1 MRVVRRLI
9 LMFALTA
16 AIVAAGA
23 AFNYAV
29 NPYGAWPSR
38 LVNPVYRDV
47 DQERVVTPYLLRSAR
62 PATILLGSS
71 RVLMGMR
78 IEQGMRDGVMN
89 AALSAA
95 NLPQLENEI
104 SVALENPAL
113 KRIVWGVDFFSFDTK
128 WNRPDPN
135 INLRLAGSRT
145 ERITDALL
153 SLSAV
158 EDGYDL
164 VRRAMRGPQHL
175 APQMRIPVPWPMPFI
190 CERFASRDR
199 HGLQV
204 TPSSEV
210 LTELVQDLPD
220 YATYQLSA
228 EAIDRFRVTVNAAR
242 ARGVEVL
249 IFVPP
254 MSRYELELIRQAGRW
269 DTFQDWKRR
278 LAAVGP
284 YVDFSGYD
292 EMSKTDA
299 FFMHV
304 MHFKTAVGNLML
316 RIILGDD
323 IQDCN
328 PMIQIVRKSALRV
341 DESNIDHVLAMQ
353 DLAMRMAA
361 GQDSTYT
368 RIAAQALAR
377 RAREPGAVGSGG

>member
-1 MRVVRRLI
+1 
-9 LMFALTA
+9 MFALTA

-29 NPYGAWPSR
+29 NPYGAWSSR

-377 RAREPGAVGSGG
+377 RAREPGAVGSGS

>member
-1 MRVVRRLI
+1 
-9 LMFALTA
+9 MFALTA